1 MVENHLSEPHV
12 VCPKWSYQIPLTES
26 LAAPL
31 LEAERK
37 HFRSQLDA
45 KDAEYR
51 QKIDEVRRKEEELAH
66 ARETIGE
73 EIAQRLNEER
83 THIKA
88 VEQKKAREAV
98 AAELQTSRAQ
108 LAELQ
113 ETMKHY
119 NAKLAEAQQT
129 QAEVLRKEREL
140 EAQKRELDLIIEK
153 RVHASE
159 AEIHTKARQQAEDE
173 LRAQVSQK
181 DAQIESMNRTIE
193 ELKRKAAQGSQ
204 QTQGEALELELEA
217 LLRSNFPLDHVEP
230 VGKGEFG
237 GDIVQKVNAQIGP
250 PVGTILWEL
259 KSTRHWSEGWLTKL
273 REDQRNSKAEIAL
286 IISHALPKEIETFGL
301 IDGVWVAHPRCAI
314 PVAVALRH
322 SLIELSLLR
331 NAQVGQHTKMEQI
344 YHYLTGP
351 RFRQRLEGIVE
362 KFEELKDDLDKE
374 RKFMNRIWAKREG
387 QIQGVIETT
396 VGMYGDLQ
404 GIAGKALP
412 EIPSL
417 DMPLL
422 EAPGS

>member
-140 EAQKRELDLIIEK
+140 EAQKRELDL
-153 RVHASE
+153 
-159 AEIHTKARQQAEDE
+159 
-173 LRAQVSQK
+173 
-181 DAQIESMNRTIE
+181 
-193 ELKRKAAQGSQ
+193 
-204 QTQGEALELELEA
+204 
-217 LLRSNFPLDHVEP
+217 
-230 VGKGEFG
+230 EFG

-396 VGMYGDLQ
+396 VGMYSDLQ